1 MNGAQRPIDSRAV
14 GYDAVAKTL
23 HWLVFGLLA
32 AQYVVAIAMPDIG
45 RGTVPGTL
53 IDLHMS
59 LGLTILAVVVLRRL
73 WRLRHRVPLA
83 TDDMPEWER
92 AIARLVHALLYVLLV
107 VNPFLGWMNASAR
120 DWTITVFGLI
130 RLPHLV
136 AARSP
141 SGRAAGDV
149 HMFLAFA
156 LLALVGLHVAAA
168 LYHHFGRHDRVLQRM
183 LPGVRDRPAH
193 SR

>member
-1 MNGAQRPIDSRAV
+1 MNATGGAVA
-14 GYDAVAKTL
+14 GYDPVAKTL
-23 HWLVFGLLA
+23 HWLVFALLL
-32 AQYVVAIAMPDIG
+32 AQYVVAFTMPDIG

-59 LGLTILAVVVLRRL
+59 FGLTILAVVVLRWL

-83 TDDMPEWER
+83 TADVPAWEQPLAR
-92 AIARLVHALLYVLLV
+92 ATHVLLYAFLV
-107 VNPFLGWMNASAR
+107 VNPILGWTNASAR
-120 DWTITVFGLI
+120 DWTITVFGLF

-141 SGRAAGDV
+141 IGRQAGDV
-149 HMFLAFA
+149 HVFLAWA

-168 LYHHFGRHDRVLQRM
+168 LYHHFVRRDRILQRM
-183 LPGVRDRPAH
+183 LPGDPRSLQR
-193 SR
+193 